1 MPPGRQC
8 CHWREHPAAWNH
20 LATNHSTDRHGA
32 LMIRSCAVAA
42 LLSFTLN
49 AWADGPG
56 TRIRDT
62 PLPSR
67 PAAAVDRDLQRC
79 EAMRGDEKERCLRA
93 LRDAARRDERA
104 PHAGPGPERG
114 PESIG
119 MGSGAGSTGPG
130 VGGGTTGGAGA
141 R

>member
-1 MPPGRQC
+1 M
-8 CHWREHPAAWNH
+8 
-20 LATNHSTDRHGA
+20 ATKHSADRYGA

-130 VGGGTTGGAGA
+130 VGGGTTGGASA

>member
-1 MPPGRQC
+1 
-8 CHWREHPAAWNH
+8 
-20 LATNHSTDRHGA
+20 
-32 LMIRSCAVAA
+32 MIRSYAVFT
-42 LLSFTLN
+42 LVSFTLN

-67 PAAAVDRDLQRC
+67 PAAAVDRDQQRC
-79 EAMRGDEKERCLRA
+79 EAIRGDEKERCLRA
-93 LRDAARRDERA
+93 LRDAARRDA
-104 PHAGPGPERG
+104 PPPHAGPGPERG
-114 PESIG
+114 PDSIG

-130 VGGGTTGGAGA
+130 VGGGTTGGSGA

>member
-1 MPPGRQC
+1 
-8 CHWREHPAAWNH
+8 
-20 LATNHSTDRHGA
+20 
-32 LMIRSCAVAA
+32 MIRFYAVAT
-42 LLSFTLN
+42 LLSFTSN

-62 PLPSR
+62 PFPSR

-93 LRDAARRDERA
+93 LRDAARPDDRP

-119 MGSGAGSTGPG
+119 MGSGAGSTGPS
-130 VGGGTTGGAGA
+130 VGGGTTSGSGA

>member
-1 MPPGRQC
+1 
-8 CHWREHPAAWNH
+8 
-20 LATNHSTDRHGA
+20 
-32 LMIRSCAVAA
+32 MIRSYAVFT
-42 LLSFTLN
+42 LMSFTLN

-62 PLPSR
+62 LPSR
-67 PAAAVDRDLQRC
+67 PPAVDRDQQRC
-79 EAMRGDEKERCLRA
+79 EAMRDDDKERCLRA
-93 LRDAARRDERA
+93 LRDAARRDDRP

-130 VGGGTTGGAGA
+130 VGGGTTGGSGA

>member
-1 MPPGRQC
+1 
-8 CHWREHPAAWNH
+8 
-20 LATNHSTDRHGA
+20 
-32 LMIRSCAVAA
+32 MIRCYAVAA
-42 LLSFTLN
+42 LLSFTFT

-62 PLPSR
+62 PPPSR
-67 PAAAVDRDLQRC
+67 PGTAVDRDQQRC
-79 EAMRGDEKERCLRA
+79 DALRGDEKERCLRT
-93 LRDAARRDERA
+93 LRDAARRDDRP

-119 MGSGAGSTGPG
+119 MGSAASTGPG
-130 VGGGTTGGAGA
+130 VGGSTTGGAGA

>member
-1 MPPGRQC
+1 
-8 CHWREHPAAWNH
+8 
-20 LATNHSTDRHGA
+20 
-32 LMIRSCAVAA
+32 MIRSCAVAT
-42 LLSFTLN
+42 LVSVTLN
-49 AWADGPG
+49 SWADGPG

-93 LRDAARRDERA
+93 LRDAARRDDRP

-119 MGSGAGSTGPG
+119 MGAAASTGPG

>member
-1 MPPGRQC
+1 M
-8 CHWREHPAAWNH
+8 
-20 LATNHSTDRHGA
+20 ATNHSADGHGA
-32 LMIRSCAVAA
+32 LMIRSYAVAA

-93 LRDAARRDERA
+93 ARCGTPGRASAARGPRA
-104 PHAGPGPERG
+104 RAWT
-114 PESIG
+114 ESIG

>member
-1 MPPGRQC
+1 
-8 CHWREHPAAWNH
+8 
-20 LATNHSTDRHGA
+20 
-32 LMIRSCAVAA
+32 MIRSCAVAA

-79 EAMRGDEKERCLRA
+79 DAMRGDEKERCLRA

-119 MGSGAGSTGPG
+119 MGSGSTGPG
-130 VGGGTTGGAGA
+130 VGGGTTGSVGA

>member
-1 MPPGRQC
+1 
-8 CHWREHPAAWNH
+8 
-20 LATNHSTDRHGA
+20 
-32 LMIRSCAVAA
+32 MIRSYAVATF
-42 LLSFTLN
+42 LSLSLN

-62 PLPSR
+62 PVPSG
-67 PAAAVDRDLQRC
+67 PATAVDRDQQRC
-79 EAMRGDEKERCLRA
+79 DAMRGDDKERCLRT
-93 LRDAARRDERA
+93 LRDSARRDDRP

-119 MGSGAGSTGPG
+119 MGSAAGGTGPG
-130 VGGGTTGGAGA
+130 VGGGTTGGVGA